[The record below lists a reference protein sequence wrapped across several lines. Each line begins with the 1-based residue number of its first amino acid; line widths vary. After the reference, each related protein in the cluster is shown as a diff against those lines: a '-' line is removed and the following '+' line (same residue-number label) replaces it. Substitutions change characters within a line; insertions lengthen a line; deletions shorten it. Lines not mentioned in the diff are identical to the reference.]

1 VVILLGVTSGCSKWV
16 PSPTS

>member
-1 VVILLGVTSGCSKWV
+1 VVILLGVTSGCSNWV

>member
-1 VVILLGVTSGCSKWV
+1 VVILLGVTSGCNNWV